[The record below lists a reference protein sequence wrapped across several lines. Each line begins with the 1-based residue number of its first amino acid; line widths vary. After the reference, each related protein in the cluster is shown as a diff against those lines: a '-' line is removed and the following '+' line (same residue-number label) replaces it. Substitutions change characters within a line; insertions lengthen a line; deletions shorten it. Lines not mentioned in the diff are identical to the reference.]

1 MRRTVTPE
9 LLDSDSGTPAE
20 VAASLAD
27 LNFINRWFG
36 GIATLCAMIEKIAD
50 KTAQKS
56 FTLLDVGA
64 GTGTVAGQAAQ
75 RLARK
80 NIELRPVILD
90 RAMTHLTKGLHDRA
104 PAFVADALHLPFAAG
119 SFDLVACSTFAHHLE
134 PRQLVEF
141 VDRALE
147 VARIAVLVNDLR
159 RNAVHLALVYLGFP
173 LFRSRITRHD
183 GPVSVRRSYTTE
195 EMLEMLRRTRAA
207 RVQAENYY
215 LDRVGAIA
223 WKKK

>member
-1 MRRTVTPE
+1 MLHTC
-9 LLDSDSGTPAE
+9 SGSNKPCLGRHVGSHRGVE
-20 VAASLAD
+20 VG
-27 LNFINRWFG
+27 NVQV
-36 GIATLCAMIEKIAD
+36 C
-50 KTAQKS
+50 
-56 FTLLDVGA
+56 
-64 GTGTVAGQAAQ
+64 
-75 RLARK
+75 
-80 NIELRPVILD
+80 
-90 RAMTHLTKGLHDRA
+90 
-104 PAFVADALHLPFAAG
+104 
-119 SFDLVACSTFAHHLE
+119 TFAHHLE
-134 PRQLVEF
+134 PQQLVEF
-141 VDRALE
+141 VDGALE